1 MPILCHE
8 GFFVTESTHWSKAT
22 VLLSC
27 FQRLE
32 SIRAIQISCWLTEV
46 LLMLWESKAG
56 CPKICHNF
64 EFNLLNKHQM
74 QRTQP
79 DLPLSSWKQE
89 ISCVKGTSLNQ
100 RIERHL
106 YHQRQRTEGWKNL
119 CEQTLLLLLNYYQAQ
134 ILFRILYG
142 LKLPNVSF
150 PVLSIPYR
158 FMSLWLKCEKA
169 TCPAHFFGSQF
180 YYWASM
186 HTELNFWGFLLF
198 ICFMSIYFL
207 HQVEENFRAEE
218 SFSSP
223 KILHRVGITK

>member
-8 GFFVTESTHWSKAT
+8 WFLVTESTHWSKAT

-27 FQRLE
+27 IQRLE
-32 SIRAIQISCWLTEV
+32 SIQAIQISCWLTEV

-64 EFNLLNKHQM
+64 EFNLLNKQQM
-74 QRTQP
+74 QKGQS
-79 DLPLSSWKQE
+79 DLPLFSWKQE
-89 ISCVKGTSLNQ
+89 ISRVKGTSLNQ
-100 RIERHL
+100 GLERHL
-106 YHQRQRTEGWKNL
+106 YHQRQRTEGKKNL
-119 CEQTLLLLLNYYQAQ
+119 YEQILLLLLNYYQAQ
-134 ILFRILYG
+134 ILFRILYW
-142 LKLPNVSF
+142 LKLPNMSF

-158 FMSLWLKCEKA
+158 FMSLCLKCEKA

-186 HTELNFWGFLLF
+186 HTELNFWVFLLF

-207 HQVEENFRAEE
+207 HQVEENCRAEE
-218 SFSSP
+218 SFFLP
-223 KILHRVGITK
+223 QNIT